1 MSSLGALCASLI
13 WGEGISLLDV
23 ELGEAQGDIEIVAAV
38 LIGDPMDV

>member
-1 MSSLGALCASLI
+1 MPSWEVLYSSSI